1 MLSMANEAGTAI
13 AHRLSLALNL
23 ERFEIRSIH
32 NEICIY
38 AIPIGEKR
46 IAVTGK
52 VFIHKD

>member
-1 MLSMANEAGTAI
+1 MANEAGTAI